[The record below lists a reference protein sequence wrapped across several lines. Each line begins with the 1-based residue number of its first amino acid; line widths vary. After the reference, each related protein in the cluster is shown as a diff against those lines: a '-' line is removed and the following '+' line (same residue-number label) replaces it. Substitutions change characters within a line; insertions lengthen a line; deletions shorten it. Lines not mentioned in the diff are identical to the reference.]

1 MKNFSLLITTATFV
15 ALLAASASIPS
26 SAATRQRANAFD
38 GDWSVMI
45 YTESGDCPQSLRYGV
60 RVWNGRVLSEDQN
73 YQVNGTVA
81 PNGATRVTVSE
92 GGRAAGGSGRLSGN
106 QGWGRWRTFS
116 GGQCAGQWRA
126 ERRAY

>member
-1 MKNFSLLITTATFV
+1 MKNVSRLIVAVTFMA
-15 ALLAASASIPS
+15 ALVTIASVPS
-26 SAATRQRANAFD
+26 SAATRQSASAFD
-38 GDWSVMI
+38 GNWSVMI

-60 RVWNGRVLSEDQN
+60 RVWNGRVLSEDGN
-73 YQVNGTVA
+73 YQVSGVVA

-92 GGRAAGGSGRLSGN
+92 GGRSAGGSGRLSGN
-106 QGWGRWRTFS
+106 QGWGRWRTFA

>member
-1 MKNFSLLITTATFV
+1 MKDFLRSILAVTFV
-15 ALLAASASIPS
+15 ALLAVGASVQS
-26 SAATRQRANAFD
+26 SAAARQSASAFD
-38 GDWSVMI
+38 GEWSVMI

-73 YQVNGTVA
+73 YQVSGMVSA
-81 PNGATRVTVSE
+81 SGATQVTVSE
-92 GGRAAGGSGRLSGN
+92 GGRSAGGSGKLSGN

>member
-1 MKNFSLLITTATFV
+1 MMNFSRLIAAVTFV
-15 ALLAASASIPS
+15 AVLATIASVPS
-26 SAATRQRANAFD
+26 SAATRQRASAFD
-38 GDWSVMI
+38 GAWSVMI
-45 YTESGDCPQSLRYGV
+45 YTQSGDCPQSLRYGV

-73 YQVNGTVA
+73 YQVSGVVA
-81 PNGATRVTVSE
+81 PNGATSVTVSE

-116 GGQCAGQWRA
+116 GECAGQWRA